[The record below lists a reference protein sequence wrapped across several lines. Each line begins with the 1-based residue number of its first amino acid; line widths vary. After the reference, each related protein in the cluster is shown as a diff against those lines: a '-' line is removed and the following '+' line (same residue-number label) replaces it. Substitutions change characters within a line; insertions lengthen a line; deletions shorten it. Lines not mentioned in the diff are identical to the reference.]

1 MKTPVMQDRK
11 HSAVTGK
18 LSDSEPVT
26 SFAEDG
32 VDLTLI
38 HWFLSLNPFERL
50 QAAQDMID
58 TVWKLREAK

>member
-1 MKTPVMQDRK
+1 MKKPVTQNRK
-11 HSAVTGK
+11 QSAGNGK
-18 LSDSEPVT
+18 PPDSEPVT
-26 SFAEDG
+26 AFAEDG

-38 HWFLSLNPFERL
+38 HWFLGLNPFERL

>member
-1 MKTPVMQDRK
+1 MKTPVKQNRK
-11 HSAVTGK
+11 QSAGTGK
-18 LSDSEPVT
+18 RSDSEPVT
-26 SFAEDG
+26 AFSEDG

-38 HWFLSLNPFERL
+38 HWFLGLTPFERL

>member
-1 MKTPVMQDRK
+1 MKKPEMQSRK
-11 HSAVTGK
+11 QRAGTGEP
-18 LSDSEPVT
+18 SDSEPVT
-26 SFAEDG
+26 AFAEDG

>member
-1 MKTPVMQDRK
+1 MKTPAMPNRK
-11 HSAVTGK
+11 QTTGTGK
-18 LSDSEPVT
+18 PSDSEPVT
-26 SFAEDG
+26 AFSEDG